1 MGVFE
6 NFPYTNFHG
15 INLDWVL
22 NTIKSFEGVIAE
34 LDTKIA
40 DGIDK
45 GLDAINFTEMI
56 LNVLT
61 NYGVVI
67 NVKAPPLGLI
77 PAIGDGTLDDTLA
90 IQGCI
95 DYANSHNGKVVFFP
109 SGSYLTRS
117 LTLKDN
123 VALAGFDKYTTR
135 LILKGG
141 ATEPLLKGTS
151 HNNSIAGL
159 TLDGNMSIQVNDI
172 DVVDLTGGKYLFT
185 GLNITDGYTLMKLAL
200 TDSIQANDIV
210 FGKAV
215 IKGLDMSGIGK
226 AVFDNIM
233 VEELSELSGR
243 YAIDNSISGAVFT
256 NIYTTTV
263 STVAINNTGNDCVF
277 EGIIKNATNTL
288 SDSGTGTYY
297 NFYQRGSTLNMK
309 ITDETTARALAIT
322 EEVTARNQAITDA
335 VSAETTARTQAIS
348 TEVTARNQAITDAV
362 SAEATARTQAI
373 STETTA
379 RTQAIA
385 DAIDAETT
393 ARNQAI
399 TTETNARKASIDDI
413 MLNVKD
419 FGAVGNGIADD
430 TVAIQTALNT
440 GKKVYLPKGT
450 YLITASLLLDF
461 GNELVGAGTS
471 RTGITN
477 NGSFTAIKMK
487 TPSVTQYNIRI
498 NNFTIT
504 GNSNGS
510 PYQSGI
516 DLTGMSR
523 AVIENVSVWNCSG
536 SGFRAEGETNSSS
549 VATGWGYCYYNWL
562 YNVHAY
568 GCGSGLALW
577 YTCNDWQIVGGSFST
592 CSNGV
597 TMELAT
603 NIKLIGVSI
612 ETSTLNAI
620 NLANV
625 HYSSFIGCRLE
636 GAPTG
641 INENS
646 LCSNNFFGNNRMLSA
661 PIVSSSKSSIYINEG
676 EVKNYYNY
684 GVSTLVNSW
693 VVVSGRTP
701 ARVYQDVSK
710 RVFIEG
716 DIFGGTVGSI
726 AMQVRTE

>member
-243 YAIDNSISGAVFT
+243 YAIDNSISGAIFT
-256 NIYTTTV
+256 NLYTTTM
-263 STVAINNTGNDCVF
+263 STVAINNTGNDCIF
-277 EGIIKNATNTL
+277 EGVIKNATNTL

-297 NFYQRGSTLNMK
+297 NFYQKGSTLEKK
-309 ITDETTARALAIT
+309 ITDEATARTQDIEAETTARTQAIT
-322 EEVTARNQAITDA
+322 AEATARTQAIEAEETARTQAITDA
-335 VSAETTARTQAIS
+335 VSAETTA
-348 TEVTARNQAITDAV
+348 
-362 SAEATARTQAI
+362 
-373 STETTA
+373 
-379 RTQAIA
+379 
-385 DAIDAETT
+385 
-393 ARNQAI
+393 
-399 TTETNARKASIDDI
+399 
-413 MLNVKD
+413 
-419 FGAVGNGIADD
+419 
-430 TVAIQTALNT
+430 
-440 GKKVYLPKGT
+440 
-450 YLITASLLLDF
+450 
-461 GNELVGAGTS
+461 
-471 RTGITN
+471 
-477 NGSFTAIKMK
+477 
-487 TPSVTQYNIRI
+487 
-498 NNFTIT
+498 
-504 GNSNGS
+504 
-510 PYQSGI
+510 
-516 DLTGMSR
+516 
-523 AVIENVSVWNCSG
+523 
-536 SGFRAEGETNSSS
+536 
-549 VATGWGYCYYNWL
+549 
-562 YNVHAY
+562 
-568 GCGSGLALW
+568 
-577 YTCNDWQIVGGSFST
+577 
-592 CSNGV
+592 
-597 TMELAT
+597 
-603 NIKLIGVSI
+603 
-612 ETSTLNAI
+612 
-620 NLANV
+620 
-625 HYSSFIGCRLE
+625 
-636 GAPTG
+636 
-641 INENS
+641 
-646 LCSNNFFGNNRMLSA
+646 
-661 PIVSSSKSSIYINEG
+661 
-676 EVKNYYNY
+676 
-684 GVSTLVNSW
+684 
-693 VVVSGRTP
+693 
-701 ARVYQDVSK
+701 
-710 RVFIEG
+710 
-716 DIFGGTVGSI
+716 
-726 AMQVRTE
+726 